1 MPLPEPSKILISI
14 WVANDNYRE
23 LGKTIRTFGINL
35 CPLQNVVRTPQEKV
49 ISRAVHY

>member
-1 MPLPEPSKILISI
+1 MPWSEPSMTLISI

-23 LGKTIRTFGINL
+23 LDKAIHTFGINL